1 MSIATIAYGD
11 GENINEAVL
20 KLLRCPGGRSVRLR
34 PAHDCGHTAFARADV
49 DIPLGN
55 EVCSPWVSLS
65 IILIFFFA
73 SDLGF
78 VIVADKRMTMLASS
92 GETEEGVRIFRSAWV
107 VVLVRPTAAN
117 IVAAPTS

>member
-1 MSIATIAYGD
+1 M
-11 GENINEAVL
+11 
-20 KLLRCPGGRSVRLR
+20 
-34 PAHDCGHTAFARADV
+34 
-49 DIPLGN
+49 
-55 EVCSPWVSLS
+55 SLS

-78 VIVADKRMTMLASS
+78 VIVPDKRMTMLASS
-92 GETEEGVRIFRSAWV
+92 GETEEGIRIFRSAWV